1 MGRAAPARGVGQG
14 IADAF
19 NLLVCA
25 GSPVAVAGGAS
36 ALIALPAILLSAL
49 RGTMDGWVQLL
60 LVALVSA
67 TILRAATWSR
77 DPSAR
82 QEDAVARQARAF
94 TFVPEALLGWATL
107 GKDCAVSVL
116 ELEGH
121 TLLVGSVPSPTLVRT
136 FAREHGVSRDV
147 LLLNLCRFFPGYEA
161 QYAELGLEQ
170 LRMPPGSVYILDAVD
185 EIRRRLATPRGP
197 RPRALFVHCESGA
210 VATAVAA
217 AVLAVTGAAADPT
230 AAAEAV
236 RQKTQGRCVCG
247 AVDAERVAALA
258 LELATGGKRG
268 NKVGKG
274 GKAGGPAAAGVAA
287 AFIGGGKPSAPAPKQ
302 QSFTRAATTAT
313 PSDDGSDDDDEDGN
327 DDRAQIRANYQAAV
341 ARHGLPGARAPPG
354 SSDMGGWKTVT
365 APPPRLAGGLSYL
378 AAGKAAE
385 AKAKA
390 ADALSDK
397 QRKNRRKAEKAKGEA
412 AERQREMDERR
423 EAARIARQR

>member
-1 MGRAAPARGVGQG
+1 
-14 IADAF
+14 
-19 NLLVCA
+19 
-25 GSPVAVAGGAS
+25 
-36 ALIALPAILLSAL
+36 
-49 RGTMDGWVQLL
+49 
-60 LVALVSA
+60 
-67 TILRAATWSR
+67 
-77 DPSAR
+77 
-82 QEDAVARQARAF
+82 
-94 TFVPEALLGWATL
+94 VPEALLGWATL

-185 EIRRRLATPRGP
+185 EIRRRLATPRGT

-268 NKVGKG
+268 NKVGKVRHGSGLGLEVGLGLGLGLGKG
-274 GKAGGPAAAGVAA
+274 GKVRHGSG
-287 AFIGGGKPSAPAPKQ
+287 IGLEIRLGLGLGKGGKVRPKPV
-302 QSFTRAATTAT
+302 T
-313 PSDDGSDDDDEDGN
+313 P
-327 DDRAQIRANYQAAV
+327 
-341 ARHGLPGARAPPG
+341 
-354 SSDMGGWKTVT
+354 
-365 APPPRLAGGLSYL
+365 
-378 AAGKAAE
+378 
-385 AKAKA
+385 
-390 ADALSDK
+390 
-397 QRKNRRKAEKAKGEA
+397 
-412 AERQREMDERR
+412 
-423 EAARIARQR
+423 